1 MEGFTVKTYAL
12 MGRKLSECQPEE
24 LYESSVGMI
33 IDEKEE
39 MIRLIITPEARK
51 KQREILIQQA
61 ADFNKKEFAGT
72 FLVSHLENPDLV
84 KAFLVEIK
92 EGKEISTGEGVSAD
106 KKPKKK
112 ATKKKKKKGKKEEE
126 TTPEEVNIMERWDP
140 ELVKKLVAFLDG
152 RPYAALQEIQ
162 DYLETTEGEAYW
174 LTQDLIYIGTL
185 PGRWVGYDDGS
196 WFYQVISDQP
206 LSKKKVKSKKSS
218 TTKKA
223 TKTAETKTTQ
233 SKASKKKTG

>member
-1 MEGFTVKTYAL
+1 MEGIIVKTYAL
-12 MGRKLSECQPEE
+12 VGKKLSECQPEE
-24 LYESSVGMI
+24 LYEASLGMI
-33 IDEKEE
+33 VDEKEE

-84 KAFLVEIK
+84 KAFLIEIK
-92 EGKEISTGEGVSAD
+92 EGKDLSTAEKTSE

-112 ATKKKKKKGKKEEE
+112 TRKKKAKQEPQAE
-126 TTPEEVNIMERWDP
+126 EEVNILERWDP
-140 ELVKKLVAFLDG
+140 ELVKKLVSFLDG
-152 RPYAALQEIQ
+152 KPYAALPEIQ
-162 DYLETTEGEAYW
+162 EYLGTTEGEAYW

-196 WFYQVISDQP
+196 WYYQIISDQP
-206 LSKKKVKSKKSS
+206 LSKKKKSKSKKSPS
-218 TTKKA
+218 TKKTTKSA
-223 TKTAETKTTQ
+223 GTKKETKNT
-233 SKASKKKTG
+233 KKKAE